1 MVSCWTRRWP
11 TRTPEVLPVM
21 VLVPQFRRWMRHEE
35 RASFLFDA
43 LCTSR
48 FLACNF
54 HLDVVWLPLN
64 FLTTWVYIRC
74 NDLRWL
80 FILFSPSFCNL
91 NIIHG
96 LGCFKSYDCD
106 SHYRW
111 WPSAA
116 AAPCRPIYEHNWS
129 LLPSTPRK
137 TQCVYL
143 GFFGRLARFDMLHGP
158 WPTLTPW
165 LVTIVPTLKFRYLS
179 HFLTMLPS

>member
-143 GFFGRLARFDMLHGP
+143 GFFGRLARFDMRHGP